1 MTDAMLSFD
10 TTRARKTKH
19 VQIDGTT
26 YEIRPMGAKEYLQLS
41 SRAQQIDKLQSN
53 GGELKNIIPLQDEMF
68 DMITPLFSPAEEF
81 EAWAEECKREAEF
94 AYRQVMSELVPLC
107 MPDVHA
113 KG

>member
-10 TTRARKTKH
+10 TTRARETKH

-26 YEIRPMGAKEYLQLS
+26 YAIRPMGAKEYLQLS
-41 SRAQQIDKLQSN
+41 SRAQQISKLQSN
-53 GGELKNIIPLQDEMF
+53 GAELTNIIPLQDEMF
-68 DMITPLFSPAEEF
+68 RMISPLFSPAEKF
-81 EAWAEECKREAEF
+81 AAWAEECKSESEF
-94 AYRQVMSELVPLC
+94 AYRQVMMELVPLC